1 MRWRRAV
8 TLLQMGCL
16 VSRHRR
22 DGFSYGLAPRPCVV
36 GVPYPCLPGSIAWT
50 VWEAVPEP
58 ILDVDPLD
66 VSLSRALNRL
76 TKFLDQAKD
85 IRVDRL
91 IVDGLE
97 LPYVH
102 HLDPTIV
109 GLNFHHY
116 SSHSYASIAPAH
128 TPSDRVKLAAMFERY
143 GFASRYGVGWT
154 YKQRE
159 PTAPCHTPPLPVNK
173 IRPVARNSNHGRT
186 FSGAA
191 TSKRASSGTLRA
203 VLKAPGCAQR
213 VSVSRWSA
221 HR

>member
-1 MRWRRAV
+1 
-8 TLLQMGCL
+8 
-16 VSRHRR
+16 
-22 DGFSYGLAPRPCVV
+22 
-36 GVPYPCLPGSIAWT
+36 
-50 VWEAVPEP
+50 WEAVPEP

-128 TPSDRVKLAAMFERY
+128 TASDRVKLSAMFERY
-143 GFASRYGVGWT
+143 GFASRYGVFASRYGVGST

-159 PTAPCHTPPLPVNK
+159 PTAPFHTPPLRVNNV
-173 IRPVARNSNHGRT
+173 RPVARNSNHGRT
-186 FSGAA
+186 FAGAA

-203 VLKAPGCAQR
+203 VLKAPGGAQR